1 MIESLGVQ
9 PPSHSLGDT
18 IPQATLDRLKMALN
32 RLAGAPINTDI
43 ETGGERIQEG
53 FGIIDWWRI
62 IEKSPLNKRM
72 VCIEIKLSDWLY
84 RAVLSH
90 EVLTLDRDYFRL
102 DGALERR
109 VYELCRKH

>member
-9 PPSHSLGDT
+9 PPSRSLGDT

-32 RLAGAPINTDI
+32 RLTGAPINTDI

-84 RAVLSH
+84 RAVLSY
-90 EVLTLDRDYFRL
+90 EVPNP
-102 DGALERR
+102 
-109 VYELCRKH
+109 